1 MVPPRQNHPAAALG
15 PLAHDVAACVRFCA
29 RIWWRLCDVCGA
41 ERCGVINGTAGATG
55 VATGGNGTVTIYYVF
70 VAGAWVTK

>member
-1 MVPPRQNHPAAALG
+1 
-15 PLAHDVAACVRFCA
+15 
-29 RIWWRLCDVCGA
+29 
-41 ERCGVINGTAGATG
+41 VINGTAGATG